1 MKVALD
7 ISALN
12 PTFKEHSIR
21 GIGRYVREIYSYLSK
36 NSNLNLETF
45 DQTTL
50 LNDYEKKMINLLPM
64 GKQSISQQIFIPSKL
79 RRNFKEKVDFFHFPS
94 HTDCPLFSPRPYIIT
109 VLDLIYLIFKD
120 LYDQGNYRAKLARW
134 LEIKSIKNA
143 DFLIAISECTA
154 KDIHKILGIP
164 YEKIRV
170 THLGVDE
177 SFFDF
182 KYNNDFE
189 SEFRAKY
196 NLKEDEKIIL
206 YVGGIDQRKNYQ
218 TILRT
223 VKILKDTYKEKK
235 DFCFKLVMVGK
246 INQDK
251 QYENYK
257 KLIKENEIEDLVIE
271 TGFLDDTSLKS
282 LYGIATLLFFP
293 SLYEGFGLTPLE
305 AMARGLPVVCSNTH
319 AVKEVVKDYALTGE
333 ATDAKNFAK
342 LIDEIFFNENL
353 CKKLSQE
360 GILRA
365 KNFTWEK
372 TGEKTLE
379 VYEELIKKIKFN
391 KA

>member
-7 ISALN
+7 VSALN
-12 PTFKEHSIR
+12 PKFKEHSIR
-21 GIGRYVREIYSYLSK
+21 GIGRYVREIHAYLSN
-36 NSNLNLETF
+36 NSNVDLKTF
-45 DQTTL
+45 DQTML
-50 LNDYEKKMINLLPM
+50 LKEYEKKFIDMLPM

-79 RRNFKEKVDFFHFPS
+79 RKIYKGNVDFIHFPS
-94 HTDCPLFSPRPYIIT
+94 HTDCPLFSPKPYIIT

-120 LYDQGNYRAKLARW
+120 LYDQGNYRAKFARW

-154 KDIHKILGIP
+154 KDIHKILNIP

-170 THLGVDE
+170 THLGVDG
-177 SFFDF
+177 SFFNFQDE
-182 KYNNDFE
+182 KILEVN
-189 SEFRAKY
+189 FRKQY
-196 NLKEDEKIIL
+196 NLKENEKIIL

-218 TILRT
+218 TLLKTIA
-223 VKILKDTYKEKK
+223 VLKDKYKEKK

-257 KLIKENEIEDLVIE
+257 KLIKENNIEDLVLE
-271 TGFLDDTSLKS
+271 VGFLDDFTLKS
-282 LYGIATLLFFP
+282 LYGFSSVLFFP

-342 LIDEIFFNENL
+342 LIDEVFFNKNL
-353 CKKLSQE
+353 SKKLSEE

-365 KNFTWEK
+365 KIFTWEK

-379 VYEELIKKIKFN
+379 VYEELIKKIN
-391 KA
+391 DENL